1 MLVDEQT
8 IVDVEDNVDPCGR
21 VSILGYRS
29 PTTPTLAVT
38 AKSWASPELLIPSIW
53 ELLEAVESSF
63 NNLSVRACTST
74 TGKPIDVKMA
84 LALVQFRY
92 MIS

>member
-21 VSILGYRS
+21 VGILGYRS

-38 AKSWASPELLIPSIW
+38 AKSWASPELFDSQSLVTASTSHIRRRGMHHIVGCK
-53 ELLEAVESSF
+53 ER
-63 NNLSVRACTST
+63 VRIAEDVTVVM
-74 TGKPIDVKMA
+74 VKMIVG
-84 LALVQFRY
+84 L
-92 MIS
+92 